1 MLGVK
6 LNRLF
11 SIKCLFRSSP
21 NIFLFV
27 LIIMIVYCYAYM
39 IKVLEGPVYSQLGL
53 KDLVDYSLIE
63 NCLWTIAV
71 TMTTGKY
78 ISKILILTNYL

>member
-1 MLGVK
+1 MLGVT

-27 LIIMIVYCYAYM
+27 LIVVIVYCYAFM
-39 IKVLEGPVYSQLGL
+39 IKVIEGPVYAQLGV

-63 NCLWTIAV
+63 NCIWTICV
-71 TMTTGKY
+71 TMTSGKSLKNENNLY
-78 ISKILILTNYL
+78 N